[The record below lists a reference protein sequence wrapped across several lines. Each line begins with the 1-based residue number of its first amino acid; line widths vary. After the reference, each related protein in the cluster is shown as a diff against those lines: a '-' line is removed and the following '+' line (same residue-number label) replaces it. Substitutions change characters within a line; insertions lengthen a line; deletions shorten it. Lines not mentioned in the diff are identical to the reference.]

1 MLSICAITT
10 YLRTQRL
17 PKDQSQHLILERT
30 FGLGRRSTKRDMRVR
45 VLLSV
50 VSRLQAAVSQIT
62 LCIAPEQRSGD
73 LAWPAV
79 HVLLGRLRAN
89 YSCPG
94 SC

>member
-1 MLSICAITT
+1 MLSTCAITT

-17 PKDQSQHLILERT
+17 PKDQSQHLVLERT
-30 FGLGRRSTKRDMRVR
+30 FGLGRRSAKRDMGVR
-45 VLLSV
+45 VLLY
-50 VSRLQAAVSQIT
+50 VSHLQAAVSQIT
-62 LCIAPEQRSGD
+62 PCIAPEQRSGD

-79 HVLLGRLRAN
+79 RVLLGRLRAN